1 MSFISGKHVARR
13 TMLRGLG
20 ATVALPFL
28 DAMVPARGLLSGTAT
43 AASLERPR
51 LVCIEMVHG
60 AAGSQPVG
68 GDAAP
73 VVAGR
78 GRTRVRP
85 RADLAQPARGATA
98 SI

>member
-1 MSFISGKHVARR
+1 MSFITGKHVARR

-43 AASLERPR
+43 AASLARPR
-51 LVCIEMVHG
+51 LVAIEMVHG

-68 GDAAP
+68 RDPASL
-73 VVAGR
+73 VAG
-78 GRTRVRP
+78 GGGEGLRP
-85 RADLAQPARGATA
+85 RPDLAQPAGALSGST
-98 SI
+98 